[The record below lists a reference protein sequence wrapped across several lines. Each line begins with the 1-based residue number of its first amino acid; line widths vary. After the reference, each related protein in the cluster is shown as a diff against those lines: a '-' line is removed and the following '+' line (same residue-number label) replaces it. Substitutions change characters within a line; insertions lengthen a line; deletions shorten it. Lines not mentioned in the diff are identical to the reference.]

1 MQIHYIALL
10 SHSNTRSYLCSVQE
24 KGQGL
29 FRHTRDATTRRPQ
42 LNAVGILGYMIV
54 RNIDFICHSQKK
66 TYKVDVFYIN
76 DGTNKPLNVFI

>member
-10 SHSNTRSYLCSVQE
+10 SHSNTWRYLCSVQE

-54 RNIDFICHSQKK
+54 RNIDFICHSQKRHIK
-66 TYKVDVFYIN
+66 SMFFYIN